1 MAEVSKADLTA
12 LTKEISNLST
22 IVQGLTPAAEPAVE
36 VETPLA
42 TQDPMTVQDLDPS
55 VTAFYAAEAKL
66 VEELG
71 NGGNTVLIRT
81 KRGVTPVNRTEEALN
96 ALYDFGRDRKIFT
109 RNRQIR

>member
-12 LTKEISNLST
+12 LTKGIGKLTAMIE
-22 IVQGLTPAAEPAVE
+22 GLQPSDEPNIEDANEGNTMV
-36 VETPLA
+36 
-42 TQDPMTVQDLDPS
+42 VQDLDPS
-55 VTAFYAAEAKL
+55 VTAFYNAEAKL

-96 ALYDFGRDRKIFT
+96 ALYDFGRDRKIFV